1 MKILIV
7 GAGAIGRLFGALL
20 SRGGNDVI
28 LLEKR
33 EEVVSAINRN
43 GIGLL
48 EFGVEDPDAVTII
61 PVRATTNAAEITACD
76 LVILAVKSFDTR
88 EALAPVAHLASTG
101 SAFLTVQTGIG
112 NIRVMESLVP
122 KNAILGGY
130 TFMAATEL
138 GVSHVKHGGA
148 GKTVIGE
155 LDGSISDRIRSIA
168 DTFTACGIETEIS
181 PSIHTMIWKKVIV
194 LSAINPLTALLQ
206 VPNGFLLEHMESVSL
221 MKRLI
226 DEAAAAAE
234 ARSIVLR
241 VDELYD
247 TLFETLKRTAGNLS
261 SMLQDILE
269 ERRTEIDSQNGA
281 ICRYARE
288 RGLPACTHETIVD
301 LVRLAEK
308 HGRRE

>member
-1 MKILIV
+1 M
-7 GAGAIGRLFGALL
+7 
-20 SRGGNDVI
+20 
-28 LLEKR
+28 
-33 EEVVSAINRN
+33 SAINRD

-48 EFGVEDPDAVTII
+48 ELGVEDPDAVTII
-61 PVRATTNAAEITACD
+61 PARATTNAAEILACD

-88 EALAPVAHLASTG
+88 EALAPVARLASAG

-112 NIRVMESLVP
+112 NIKVMESLLP
-122 KNAILGGY
+122 RNAILGGY

-138 GVSHVKHGGA
+138 GASHVKHGGA

-155 LDGSISDRIRSIA
+155 LDGSMSDRIRSMA
-168 DTFTACGIETEIS
+168 DAFTACGIETEIS
-181 PSIHTMIWKKVIV
+181 PSIHTMIWKKVVV
-194 LSAINPLTALLQ
+194 LSAINPVTALLR
-206 VPNGFLLEHMESVSL
+206 VPNGFLLEHMESISL

-269 ERRTEIDSQNGA
+269 QRRTEIDSQNGA

-301 LVRLAEK
+301 LVRLTEK